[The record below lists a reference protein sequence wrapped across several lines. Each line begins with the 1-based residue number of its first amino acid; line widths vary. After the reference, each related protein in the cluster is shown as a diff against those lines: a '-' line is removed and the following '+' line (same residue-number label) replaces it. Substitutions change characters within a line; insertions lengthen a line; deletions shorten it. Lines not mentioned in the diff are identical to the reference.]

1 MPFKLNHYAQ
11 PIKTNVKSFAE
22 VALLEFCICVVCGAF
37 AYVSYGVIIQLFLS
51 CLIISIV
58 CFFLAVIG
66 RVDLFGTFLQQNV
79 CHLDK
84 ETHA

>member
-22 VALLEFCICVVCGAF
+22 VALLELSICVICGAF

-58 CFFLAVIG
+58 CFFLTVFNIFQFMRLRAMP
-66 RVDLFGTFLQQNV
+66 D
-79 CHLDK
+79 DK
-84 ETHA
+84 DTDKV